1 MITLPYTEII
11 DLKSNYNEAEYSL
24 FIRLPNEYKTNNK
37 SYPTLFL
44 LDPQYLFSVCYG
56 VQRIYENYIIVG
68 IGHKVLD
75 FKELD
80 QKARGHIIEIN
91 RDRDFL
97 PWKVN
102 KNIFSKGVS
111 EVEIDEIVSASGQAE
126 KFSQFINHQVIPLI
140 DQKFRTTEERTLIGH
155 SFGGVFV
162 SFMLFCHPENF
173 TKFLAITPVLAS
185 EYYQEKKMFEALKKK
200 ISDTKK
206 FAYFSIGGE
215 EKDDRINNYVEVL
228 EKACLA
234 IAELSNIVGKVEI
247 IAEENHVSVVTPSIW
262 RGLKF
267 FDMNLS

>member
-11 DLKSNYNEAEYSL
+11 DLKSNHNETEYSL

-44 LDPQYLFSVCYG
+44 LDPQYLFSACYG
-56 VQRIYENYIIVG
+56 VQRIYENYIIIG
-68 IGHKVLD
+68 IGHKDLD

-80 QKARGHIIEIN
+80 QEKRGHIIEIN

-97 PWKVN
+97 PWKLD
-102 KNIFSKGVS
+102 KKIFVEGVS
-111 EVEIDEIVSASGQAE
+111 ETEIDEIISASGQAE
-126 KFSQFINHQVIPLI
+126 KFAQFINHQVIPLI
-140 DQKFRTTEERTLIGH
+140 DQKFRTTKERTLIGH

-173 TKFLAITPVLAS
+173 AKFLAITPVLAS
-185 EYYQEKKMFEALKKK
+185 EYYQEKKMFEVLKRK
-200 ISDTKK
+200 IPDTRK

-228 EKACLA
+228 KKACLG
-234 IAELSNIVGKVEI
+234 IAKLSKVVVKVEV
-247 IAEENHVSVVTPSIW
+247 IAEENHVSVATPSIW

-267 FDMNLS
+267 FDTNLS

>member
-56 VQRIYENYIIVG
+56 AQRIYENYIIVG

-111 EVEIDEIVSASGQAE
+111 ESEINEIVSASGQAE
-126 KFSQFINHQVIPLI
+126 KFSQFINHQVISLI

-228 EKACLA
+228 EKACLG

>member
-11 DLKSNYNEAEYSL
+11 DLKSNYNEVEYSL
-24 FIRLPNEYKTNNK
+24 FIRLPNEYKTSNK
-37 SYPTLFL
+37 TYPTLFL

-68 IGHKVLD
+68 IGHKDFD

-80 QKARGHIIEIN
+80 QKTRGHKVEIG

-97 PWKVN
+97 PWKLDRKTFVE
-102 KNIFSKGVS
+102 GVDEA
-111 EVEIDEIVSASGQAE
+111 EVDEIISASGQAE
-126 KFSQFINHQVIPLI
+126 KFAQFINHQVIPLI
-140 DQKFRTTEERTLIGH
+140 DQKFRTTFERTLVGW

-173 TKFLAITPVLAS
+173 TKYIAITPVLAA
-185 EYYQEKKMFEALKKK
+185 EYYQEKKMFGALKRK

-206 FAYFSIGGE
+206 FVYFSIGGE
-215 EKDDRINNYVEVL
+215 ETDDRMDSYVEVL
-228 EKACLA
+228 KKACLG
-234 IAELSNIVGKVEI
+234 IAEISNVVGKVEV

-267 FDMNLS
+267 FDAN